1 MGGKKFRPHI
11 LAHWPRRWG
20 FCFLRYSVNG
30 TPHLSP
36 QQLRALNLAA
46 HGLTNQAI
54 AQHMGLATCVVSEY
68 LAGAYRRLGAVDRAN
83 AVFIAQGV
91 GLIKFDA
98 VTALSR

>member
-1 MGGKKFRPHI
+1 
-11 LAHWPRRWG
+11 
-20 FCFLRYSVNG
+20 
-30 TPHLSP
+30 
-36 QQLRALNLAA
+36 
-46 HGLTNQAI
+46 
-54 AQHMGLATCVVSEY
+54 MGLATCVVSEY